1 MPYSTTS
8 VLNSDTGFAG
18 EAHNRLEQSPSLAT
32 VLVAL
37 GIVYGDLGTSP
48 LYALQTI
55 VHIVGHEFRPEEA
68 LGSLSLVVW
77 SLIITISVKYGVFV
91 MRADNHGEGGILVLM
106 AMTGADWSGRRRW
119 LVICGRC
126 AFIFGRFQFLQE
138 APLLGDH
145 QVFHVLRKPV
155 QSFSQSRIFDSAHLY
170 LNERRESYDGGDG
183 RKGDD

>member
-37 GIVYGDLGTSP
+37 GIVYGYLGTSP

-55 VHIVGHEFRPEEA
+55 VHIVGHEFTPEEA

-77 SLIITISVKYGVFV
+77 SLIITISVKYSVFV
-91 MRADNHGEGGILVLM
+91 MRGQPWRGWYPCAHGYDRRGLVRTAALAGHLRIIWGG
-106 AMTGADWSGRRRW
+106 
-119 LVICGRC
+119 
-126 AFIFGRFQFLQE
+126 
-138 APLLGDH
+138 P
-145 QVFHVLRKPV
+145 
-155 QSFSQSRIFDSAHLY
+155 HLW
-170 LNERRESYDGGDG
+170 
-183 RKGDD
+183 